1 MFYFFSI
8 FSETESTR
16 GAWGPQPT
24 LEHDEHG
31 RTVPHEPVPSN
42 SAVRDKG
49 GRRRHWGD
57 LLKPRCPVCSQ
68 MAHIHKAMLAKTDFP
83 LHPCRRGR
91 ETGRPRRRCAQ
102 HAPGLSVLR
111 CWSQV
116 SPQGSVRTCRG
127 SNTNVHCNLPVVA
140 QTWTPHERPPTWAL
154 RCVCPYGRKGTEPW
168 THVVTSPSHSVE

>member
-49 GRRRHWGD
+49 GRHRHWGD

-102 HAPGLSVLR
+102 HAPAAVLVPG
-111 CWSQV
+111 V
-116 SPQGSVRTCRG
+116 SPRKRTHLPRLQYECSLQLTCCGPNLDTTRTA
-127 SNTNVHCNLPVVA
+127 TNVGSEVRVPIR
-140 QTWTPHERPPTWAL
+140 QE
-154 RCVCPYGRKGTEPW
+154 GD
-168 THVVTSPSHSVE
+168 